1 MIENK
6 LHENKLHENKL
17 HENKVEVDQ
26 NFCVICLENV
36 DTVNKSD
43 MFNCNCSVFFH
54 EKCWLYYI
62 INKNI
67 KCPYCRKNIIFLNEP
82 FLQNHIVN
90 EQVIQM
96 EGRQV
101 QRQLAQLQSGDLFE
115 TYVYNHIILVFFY
128 FLIILT
134 IIAVGM
140 SKMPSFSNTY
150 ILLDLCTIILDLFI
164 SFIIFPKNCGLI
176 RCYRFVTFFYSSDV
190 LYSGYVYDNL
200 YLTSGISLYLGWYYF
215 LIFIFLINE
224 CIKLRILR
232 RILRLVE
239 N

>member
-1 MIENK
+1 
-6 LHENKLHENKL
+6 
-17 HENKVEVDQ
+17 
-26 NFCVICLENV
+26 
-36 DTVNKSD
+36 

-67 KCPYCRKNIIFLNEP
+67 KCPYCRKTITFLNEP

-90 EQVIQM
+90 EQAIQM
-96 EGRQV
+96 EGMQPV
-101 QRQLAQLQSGDLFE
+101 QRLEQLQRIQTEDLFE
-115 TYVYNHIILVFFY
+115 SYVYNHIILVFFY

-140 SKMPSFSNTY
+140 YKMPSFSNTY

-215 LIFIFLINE
+215 LIFIFFVNE
-224 CIKLRILR
+224 CIKVTRLRRLLRIL
-232 RILRLVE
+232 V
-239 N
+239 